1 MDPEITNLIYERSE
15 FTDSPL
21 KSRNLG
27 ATEPLSVGSG
37 EGSPEQIIEEFS
49 EQRLNPQ
56 SILAPSEEKRRR
68 AKSSLR
74 MKYEAEVEIIQ
85 RKLGSLDQMRETLGL
100 SQRKMCQLLLVDPSA
115 WTRWNNGED
124 DAPPHI
130 YRMLQWYLALQ
141 EKYPAL
147 DVNFWL
153 STVAQVRAPNEVLE
167 LRARILALEKDY
179 EEKTRELERAL
190 AQTNQNLVQAA
201 IAAQK
206 TSENFSARE
215 DRSDLQLK
223 LAALNSAVTEAD
235 GRSSSKLHALAMG
248 VSIGAALM
256 AALQFLLS

>member
-1 MDPEITNLIYERSE
+1 MDSEVTNLIYERSE
-15 FTDSPL
+15 FIDSPL
-21 KSRNLG
+21 KTRK
-27 ATEPLSVGSG
+27 SG
-37 EGSPEQIIEEFS
+37 TTDLSPEGIVEAHAEQVIEGLPGE
-49 EQRLNPQ
+49 RLESQP
-56 SILAPSEEKRRR
+56 ILAGAAEEKRRR

-74 MKYEAEVEIIQ
+74 MKYEAEVEVIQ

-130 YRMLQWYLALQ
+130 YKMLQWYLALQ

-167 LRARILALEKDY
+167 LRARILSLEKDY
-179 EEKTRELERAL
+179 EAKTRELERAL
-190 AQTNQNLVQAA
+190 AQTNQNLVQATIAGQNSSDGFSPRAVAEGKASVASFNSSA
-201 IAAQK
+201 I
-206 TSENFSARE
+206 EMG
-215 DRSDLQLK
+215 D
-223 LAALNSAVTEAD
+223 
-235 GRSSSKLHALAMG
+235 RSSSKLHALAMG

-256 AALQFLLS
+256 AMIQFLLS